1 MLYMLENRF
10 KMGLAPIARVSAY
23 VLRFCVRSPLWAIRR
38 YRHAAAMWR
47 SREALLDLDDYQLD
61 DIGITRAA
69 AAQEASRPFWQD
81 PAPWLQNP
89 PSLHGDRYLA
99 GRPAHAVR
107 NFYQERG
114 RHIEP

>member
-1 MLYMLENRF
+1 
-10 KMGLAPIARVSAY
+10 
-23 VLRFCVRSPLWAIRR
+23 
-38 YRHAAAMWR
+38 MWR
-47 SREALLDLDDYQLD
+47 SRQDLLRLPDYALR
-61 DIGITRAA
+61 DIGVTREDVMI
-69 AAQEASRPFWQD
+69 EASRPFWQD